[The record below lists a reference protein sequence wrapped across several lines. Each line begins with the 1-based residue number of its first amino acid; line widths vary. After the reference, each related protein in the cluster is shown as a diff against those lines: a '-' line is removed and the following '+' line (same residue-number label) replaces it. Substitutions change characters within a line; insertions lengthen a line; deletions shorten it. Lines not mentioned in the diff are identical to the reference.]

1 MLHHVS
7 FNARNPERA
16 ARVLAA
22 LIDAMAVRLPAPP
35 FPKGAWSVVCGDS
48 QGSFIELIP
57 WGYALDAEARGGM
70 VMDPEMRPRTGSHVL
85 ASTPHAIEI
94 VLALAEREGLRAA
107 PTDAGLFQF
116 IKVWVEDALLV
127 ELLTPQQL
135 PAYLASF
142 GSAGIATLDGKFR
155 DVERALANR
164 LGAPAR
170 AATTAGRS
178 TP

>member
-22 LIDAMAVRLPAPP
+22 LMDATAVRLPAPP

-70 VMDPEMRPRTGSHVL
+70 VMDQEMRPRTGSHVL
-85 ASTPHAIEI
+85 ASTPHAAEV
-94 VLALAEREGLRAA
+94 VLAIAEREKLRAA
-107 PTDAGLFQF
+107 LTDAGLFQF
-116 IKVWVEDALLV
+116 IKVWVEETVLV
-127 ELLTPQQL
+127 ELLTPQQM

-142 GSAGIATLDGKFR
+142 GPAGLATLDSKFR
-155 DVERALANR
+155 DVERALAHR
-164 LGAPAR
+164 
-170 AATTAGRS
+170 
-178 TP
+178 